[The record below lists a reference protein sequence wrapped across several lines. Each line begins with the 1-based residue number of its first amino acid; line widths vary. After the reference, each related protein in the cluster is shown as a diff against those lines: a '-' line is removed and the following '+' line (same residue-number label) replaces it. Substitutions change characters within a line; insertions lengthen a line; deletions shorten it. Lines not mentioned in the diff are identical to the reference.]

1 MTLDINGSDVSF
13 AARAVKVTKIYG
25 EGDAAVRALDS
36 VTVGFPMGNFTAI
49 MGPSGSG
56 KSTLMHCV
64 AGLDDVTSGQVFLG
78 ATEVT
83 SLNDKDLTLLRR
95 DQVGFVFQAFAGVS
109 DNDARAAVDPIV
121 KDYPTVSLK
130 DQTQFK
136 QDLAKQI
143 NKLL

>member
-1 MTLDINGSDVSF
+1 MSLTSPAASDGL

-64 AGLDDVTSGQVFLG
+64 AGLDDVTSGQAFLG

-95 DQVGFVFQAFAGVS
+95 AHGRVHPQHLPPPLGRR
-109 DNDARAAVDPIV
+109 ARPDHRDGDPRPGGGRLRRRRRV
-121 KDYPTVSLK
+121 PGRR
-130 DQTQFK
+130 
-136 QDLAKQI
+136 AHR
-143 NKLL
+143 

>member
-1 MTLDINGSDVSF
+1 MSLTSPAASDGL

-95 DQVGFVFQAFAGVS
+95 GQDGVVFPAF
-109 DNDARAAVDPIV
+109 NPL
-121 KDYPTVSLK
+121 PTPPAEEDK
-130 DQTQFK
+130 TP
-136 QDLAKQI
+136 
-143 NKLL
+143 